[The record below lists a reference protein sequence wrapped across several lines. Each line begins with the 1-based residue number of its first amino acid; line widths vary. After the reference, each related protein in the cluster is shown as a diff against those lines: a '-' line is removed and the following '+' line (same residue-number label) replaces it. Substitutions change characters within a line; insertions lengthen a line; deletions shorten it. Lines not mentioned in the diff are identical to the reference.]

1 MPIWLI
7 KTFVV
12 VLILGVYA
20 LSGYYLYRRGAQAF
34 SLESRRARR
43 WFGLTIGVLYASYF
57 IGAFGARWLGVTA
70 FIVPITVGAWT
81 LSIALYSFL
90 ALLLVDLGRLL
101 LRKPIREKR
110 GVFADYDKFKRA
122 LGWTVAALAVG
133 VTAYGHAN
141 MRTIETVELALETPK
156 RHAQRE
162 ELRIVFFS
170 DSHFDLI
177 RGPRFARDVVEAIRA
192 AKPDVVIMGGDL
204 IDAPLEQLE
213 ACGVAA
219 ELRKLEAPLGVYG
232 IFGNHEYIVGEEAAE
247 KVFGAVGMIEI
258 RDTAFVLDSTI
269 SILARDDLAKLRT
282 TGVTRAPLEE
292 LLLRL
297 DRRYPTLLLDHQPFG
312 LEKTAEAGIDFQLSG
327 HTHNGQLF
335 PGNLIAALAY
345 RVAHGVEKIGETTV
359 IVSSGVGSWG
369 PPIKVGARSE
379 IIVLTITFV

>member
-34 SLESRRARR
+34 SLEKGRRRLG
-43 WFGLTIGVLYASYF
+43 WTVGVLYSTYF

-70 FIVPITVGAWT
+70 FVVPITVGAWV
-81 LSIALYSFL
+81 LSIALYAFL
-90 ALLLVDLGRLL
+90 ALLLVDLGRLF
-101 LRKPIREKR
+101 LRKPIRERR
-110 GVFADYDKFKRA
+110 GVFADYPKFKRA
-122 LGWTVAALAVG
+122 LGWTVVALAVG
-133 VTAYGHAN
+133 VTAYGHLN
-141 MRTIETVELALETPK
+141 MRTIETVALDVETPK
-156 RHAQRE
+156 RHAQRD

-177 RGPRFARDVVEAIRA
+177 RGPRFARDVVEAIHA
-192 AKPDVVIMGGDL
+192 ANPDVVIMGGDL
-204 IDAPLEQLE
+204 IDAPIEQLE
-213 ACGVAA
+213 TCGVAA
-219 ELRKLEAPLGVYG
+219 ELRKLDAPLGVYG

-247 KVFGAVGMIEI
+247 EVFRAVGMIEI
-258 RDTAFVLDSTI
+258 RDTTFVLDSTLA
-269 SILARDDLAKLRT
+269 ILARDDLAKLRT

-292 LLLRL
+292 LSARL

-312 LEKTAEAGIDFQLSG
+312 LERTAEAKIDFQLSG

-345 RVAHGVEKIGETTV
+345 RVAQGMENIGDTRV

-379 IIVLTITFV
+379 IIVLTITFVQ